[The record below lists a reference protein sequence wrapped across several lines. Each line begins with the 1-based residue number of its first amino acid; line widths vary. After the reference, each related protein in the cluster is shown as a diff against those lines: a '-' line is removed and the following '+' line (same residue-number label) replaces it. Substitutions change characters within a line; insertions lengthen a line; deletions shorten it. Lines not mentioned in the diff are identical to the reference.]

1 MEASSH
7 SRIPLWNSVDIPEV
21 HNEQLYT
28 PQRKS
33 VRAYVTDYMSGEA
46 LDIMEPSEHSRSVMN
61 KYQLHKENPVLL
73 MLCLEQH

>member
-1 MEASSH
+1 MEASGH
-7 SRIPLWNSVDIPEV
+7 SRTPLWNSVDIPEV

-33 VRAYVTDYMSGEA
+33 ICAYVTDYMSREA
-46 LDIMEPSEHSRSVMN
+46 LDIMDSRSVMN
-61 KYQLHKENPVLL
+61 NYPLHRENPVLL